1 MKNFGEMSEM
11 STLWFSN
18 TSRERRKVGKD
29 YMNQKD
35 RASEASTL
43 TLLLRK

>member
-1 MKNFGEMSEM
+1 MNNFGEMSEM

-18 TSRERRKVGKD
+18 TSRERRKYGKD
-29 YMNQKD
+29 YMNPEN

-43 TLLLRK
+43 TLSPCK